1 MVFVMSGL
9 NGCGCVWGFVWLV
22 CGRDS
27 DIVYVCVILCVCG
40 GYLLM

>member
-1 MVFVMSGL
+1 MVLMMSGL
-9 NGCGCVWGFVWLV
+9 DVCGGVWVSVWLV

-27 DIVYVCVILCVCG
+27 NVVYVCVILCVCG